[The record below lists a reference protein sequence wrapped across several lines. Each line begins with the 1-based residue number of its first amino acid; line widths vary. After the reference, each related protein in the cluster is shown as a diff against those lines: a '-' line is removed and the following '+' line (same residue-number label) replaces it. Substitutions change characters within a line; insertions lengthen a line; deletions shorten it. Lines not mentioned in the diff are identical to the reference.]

1 MEKWINLASHLRAL
15 TFDFASLSLF
25 CLIGHVVPFLCQ
37 VHQTGQMALFSYALR
52 SLQALGSVCSILFR

>member
-1 MEKWINLASHLRAL
+1 MEKWINLASHFRAL

-25 CLIGHVVPFLCQ
+25 CLICHLVPFLCQ
-37 VHQTGQMALFSYALR
+37 LHQAGQMTVFSYVLR